1 MGQWIL
7 DDIAKKHMYYSTTL
21 ASPLEWIDGVVDTV
35 KIPTRL
41 AGTWPWADF
50 KKDVLDSV
58 KWREEVMFRLGH
70 TRPTLL
76 AGLQARYT
84 ITPTEAKLEL
94 RIQNVYALVTF
105 TLNRTTGEIGLTS
118 RAAET
123 VPWTA
128 FYWISECV
136 ERFIYLVGAIS

>member
-1 MGQWIL
+1 M
-7 DDIAKKHMYYSTTL
+7 AR
-21 ASPLEWIDGVVDTV
+21 V
-35 KIPTRL
+35 
-41 AGTWPWADF
+41 
-50 KKDVLDSV
+50 
-58 KWREEVMFRLGH
+58 GH

>member
-35 KIPTRL
+35 KLPTRL

-70 TRPTLL
+70 TRPAVPAALD
-76 AGLQARYT
+76 ARYP
-84 ITPTEAKLEL
+84 ISPTQAKLEL
-94 RIQNVYALVTF
+94 RIQGVYAFVTF
-105 TLNRTTGEIGLTS
+105 TLNRTTSQVTLTS